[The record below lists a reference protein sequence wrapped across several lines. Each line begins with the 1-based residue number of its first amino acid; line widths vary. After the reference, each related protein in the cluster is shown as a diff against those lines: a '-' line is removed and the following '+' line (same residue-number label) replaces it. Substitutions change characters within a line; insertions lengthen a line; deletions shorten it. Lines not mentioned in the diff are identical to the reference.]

1 MTSLVGK
8 KAFDDVIG
16 IDTQGYSFAFLVV
29 VYFETLG
36 KAYNVICRIKRKTM
50 ILKVVFVRNFAFEDR
65 FLII

>member
-1 MTSLVGK
+1 MTSLLGK

-36 KAYNVICRIKRKTM
+36 KAYNVICRKKR
-50 ILKVVFVRNFAFEDR
+50 
-65 FLII
+65 